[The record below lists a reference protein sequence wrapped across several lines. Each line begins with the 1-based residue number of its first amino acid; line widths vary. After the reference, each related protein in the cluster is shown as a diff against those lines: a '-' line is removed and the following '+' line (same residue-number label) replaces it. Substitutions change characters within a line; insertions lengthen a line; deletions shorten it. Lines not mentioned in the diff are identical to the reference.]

1 MYFNPRSREG
11 SDFAATS
18 DRRGIGHFN
27 PRSREGS
34 DQGDRRG
41 ARQEQISIHAPAKG
55 ATIGLTYKY
64 IAVTISIHA
73 PAKGATHCPDEVVF
87 HLAISIHA
95 PAKGATPGDRFGRL
109 TVVFQSTLPR
119 RERQYAFPLI
129 TSCASFQSTLPRRER
144 PVSQLPQRKDH
155 GHFNPRSREGS
166 DRLDLGYMLR
176 RLISIHAPAKG
187 ATCGAEVAVL
197 LVRISI
203 HAPAKGATRAERT
216 YHGTHHNFNPRSRE
230 GSDEVLLYAI
240 QQGTAISIHAPAKGA
255 TPDD

>member
-1 MYFNPRSREG
+1 MSHFNPRSREG

-73 PAKGATHCPDEVVF
+73 PAKGAT
-87 HLAISIHA
+87 
-95 PAKGATPGDRFGRL
+95 PGDRFGRL

-144 PVSQLPQRKDH
+144 PPRSWLHAPAID
-155 GHFNPRSREGS
+155 FNPRSREGS
-166 DRLDLGYMLR
+166 DVR
-176 RLISIHAPAKG
+176 R
-187 ATCGAEVAVL
+187 
-197 LVRISI
+197 
-203 HAPAKGATRAERT
+203 
-216 YHGTHHNFNPRSRE
+216 
-230 GSDEVLLYAI
+230 
-240 QQGTAISIHAPAKGA
+240 
-255 TPDD
+255 